1 MVGKRETGDQ
11 VRERRRR
18 RGRGHGGG
26 EDATTEKVVLDKG
39 APEESWGKDGCL
51 GPGKIAC
58 SPRTPGKMGSR

>member
-11 VRERRRR
+11 VRERRR

-39 APEESWGKDGCL
+39 ALEESWGKDECL
-51 GPGKIAC
+51 GPRKILC
-58 SPRTPGKMGSR
+58 SPRALGKMGSQ